1 VKVISAALETS
12 AAGAEGFPREDLPE
26 VAFLGRSNVGK
37 SSLLN
42 KLAARRGLARTS
54 ASPGKTRLL
63 HFFRLVVR
71 DDDAPDASR
80 DRTLLFVD
88 LPGYGYA
95 QVSHAEREQWKT
107 LIERYLAARPP
118 LRVAVLLQDV
128 RRDPADDETLL
139 LAWLEERGVPSL
151 VAITKTDKLPPM
163 QRAKRLREIE
173 RAFALPAGRVVA
185 TSAEKGLGIGELWT
199 AIAARL

>member
-12 AAGAEGFPREDLPE
+12 AASAAGFPREGLPE
-26 VAFLGRSNVGK
+26 IAFLGRSNVGK

-42 KLAARRGLARTS
+42 RLAGRRGLARTS
-54 ASPGKTRLL
+54 ATPGKTRLL

-71 DDDAPDASR
+71 EDAAPDASR

-95 QVSHAEREQWKT
+95 QVSKTERAQWKGF
-107 LIERYLAARPP
+107 IEDYLDARPA

-128 RRDPADDETLL
+128 RRDPGDDETLL
-139 LAWLEERGVPSL
+139 LAWLEQRGIASL
-151 VAITKTDKLPPM
+151 VAITKADKLPPM

-173 RAFALPAGRVVA
+173 RALGLPAGRVVA
-185 TSAEKGLGIGELWT
+185 TSAEKGVGIDELWG
-199 AIAARL
+199 ALAARL